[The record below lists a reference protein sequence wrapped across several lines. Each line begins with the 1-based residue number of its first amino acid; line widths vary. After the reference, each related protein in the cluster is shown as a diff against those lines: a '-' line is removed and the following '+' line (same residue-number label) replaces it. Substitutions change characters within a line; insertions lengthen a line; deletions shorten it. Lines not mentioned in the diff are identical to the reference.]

1 MTYLIVYIAMALVI
15 LIATGALLHSQNKAY
30 TLQTKLIILMDH
42 RPELEQLMDYLYQ
55 NQSLAN
61 TIHLYD
67 KAVAQKQALYTKQN
81 MLKRNEILP
90 K

>member
-1 MTYLIVYIAMALVI
+1 
-15 LIATGALLHSQNKAY
+15 
-30 TLQTKLIILMDH
+30 MDH

-67 KAVAQKQALYTKQN
+67 KAVAKKQALYTKEN